1 MSSCCSAGI
10 LDSFLACV
18 LAFFFH
24 VLVSFCRPCFSH
36 VIVAKLS
43 PRQCTSGHGISRHPH
58 GSVIYARRFGAH
70 SLVCVTGNGTNAG
83 FGQPFS
89 RQATQGG
96 TQAKSVIHHISNFNM
111 MSFKLSL
118 RNVVI
123 FSTRLTT
130 WASNY
135 TTRTTCTVP
144 FSVLSFIGSDFI
156 FVWSMSQIVTDS
168 CKSN

>member
-58 GSVIYARRFGAH
+58 GSVIIGRRLGGH
-70 SLVCVTGNGTNAG
+70 SIVCLTGSGTHVG
-83 FGQPFS
+83 FGHPFS
-89 RQATQGG
+89 RPERHGG
-96 TQAKSVIHHISNFNM
+96 RTAK
-111 MSFKLSL
+111 
-118 RNVVI
+118 
-123 FSTRLTT
+123 
-130 WASNY
+130 
-135 TTRTTCTVP
+135 
-144 FSVLSFIGSDFI
+144 
-156 FVWSMSQIVTDS
+156 
-168 CKSN
+168 